1 MLPEAF
7 LEETKTRSMF
17 VNWCSPKY
25 VLKHPAIG
33 GLLTNCYYELTFDGV
48 CSGVPML
55 CLPMY
60 GEQMTNCRYL
70 CYDLGVALEIDV
82 DVNKEEITSLII
94 ELMDGEKGE
103 DMRRKAQN
111 LKTKATATTQ
121 KGGSTFME
129 MEKLINAIQTKID
142 Q

>member
-1 MLPEAF
+1 
-7 LEETKTRSMF
+7 
-17 VNWCSPKY
+17 
-25 VLKHPAIG
+25 
-33 GLLTNCYYELTFDGV
+33 
-48 CSGVPML
+48 
-55 CLPMY
+55 MY